1 MSWKNLDTF
10 SPHPTPS
17 IFQGMQAEL
26 QLFWWAFMFVG
37 AASPFP
43 GAAKVFEVSLP
54 NDQEFM
60 SLSSTFDLYLEKK
73 KQSPNA
79 KSETHCYFQAP
90 AEAWCSDFNCKS
102 TPGFYSSDLV
112 ALTYSEARGLPW

>member
-1 MSWKNLDTF
+1 
-10 SPHPTPS
+10 
-17 IFQGMQAEL
+17 
-26 QLFWWAFMFVG
+26 MFVG

-79 KSETHCYFQAP
+79 KSENTAIFKLQQRL
-90 AEAWCSDFNCKS
+90 DVQIS
-102 TPGFYSSDLV
+102 TVNLPQGFTL
-112 ALTYSEARGLPW
+112 LI